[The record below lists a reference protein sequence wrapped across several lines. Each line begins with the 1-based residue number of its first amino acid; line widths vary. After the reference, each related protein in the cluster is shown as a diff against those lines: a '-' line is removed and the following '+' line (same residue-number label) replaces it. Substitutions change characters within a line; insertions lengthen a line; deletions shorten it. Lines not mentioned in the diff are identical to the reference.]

1 MLTSTRRS
9 DRKERIGLLA
19 ICAAASVLLWQTTF
33 GSFLLYPFTILAT
46 WFHEMGHGLAALL
59 TGNSF
64 DKLLIFADGSGLA
77 LSSRDPDGYSLTDA
91 FISAGGPLGP
101 AIAGSGLIL
110 ASRNKDSTKSA
121 LLFLGFSLLLST
133 AIWVRSLTGWIVL
146 PIMGVLILALAAKGS
161 ATHQRLAIQILGV
174 QAAISVWRQFDYLFS
189 AGGAINGET
198 MRSDT
203 SAIAEALFFP
213 YWFWGS
219 ALSAVTIALLW
230 WSLRRALR

>member
-1 MLTSTRRS
+1 MPTFGRRS
-9 DRKERIGLLA
+9 DRKERIGLLVV
-19 ICAAASVLLWQTTF
+19 CAVSSVLLWQTTF

-46 WFHEMGHGLAALL
+46 WFHEMGHGLAAML

-64 DKLLIFADGSGLA
+64 EKLLIFPDGSGLA
-77 LSSRDPDGYSLTDA
+77 RSSRDPDGYSLTDA

-101 AIAGSGLIL
+101 ALAGSGLIL
-110 ASRNKDSTKSA
+110 ASRYKDTTKSA
-121 LLFLGFSLLLST
+121 LLVLGLSLLLST

-146 PIMGVLILALAAKGS
+146 PVMGVLILALAVRGS

-174 QAAISVWRQFDYLFS
+174 QAAISVWQQFDYLFS
-189 AGGAINGET
+189 AGAVIDGQS

-219 ALSAVTIALLW
+219 ALSGVINALLW

>member
-1 MLTSTRRS
+1 MPPVPLRS
-9 DRKERIGLLA
+9 DRKERIGLLIA
-19 ICAAASVLLWQTTF
+19 CAVFSVLLWQTTF

-64 DKLLIFADGSGLA
+64 EKLLIFPDGSGLA

-91 FISAGGPLGP
+91 FISASGPLGP

-110 ASRNKDSTKSA
+110 ASRHKDTTKSA
-121 LLFLGFSLLLST
+121 LLVLGLSLLVST

-146 PIMGVLILALAAKGS
+146 PITGVMILALAVRGS

-174 QAAISVWRQFDYLFS
+174 QAAISVWQQFDYLFS
-189 AGGAINGET
+189 AGGVIGGQS

-203 SAIAEALFFP
+203 SAIADALFFP
-213 YWFWGS
+213 HWFWGS
-219 ALSAVTIALLW
+219 ALSGIIIALLW

>member
-1 MLTSTRRS
+1 MPTFARRS
-9 DRKERIGLLA
+9 DRKERIGFLVA
-19 ICAAASVLLWQTTF
+19 CAASSVLLWQTTF

-46 WFHEMGHGLAALL
+46 WFHEMGHGLAVL

-64 DKLLIFADGSGLA
+64 EKLLIFPDGSGLA

-91 FISAGGPLGP
+91 LISASGPLGP

-110 ASRNKDSTKSA
+110 ASRHKDTTRSA
-121 LLFLGFSLLLST
+121 LLVLGLSLLLST

-146 PIMGVLILALAAKGS
+146 PIMGILILALAVRGS

-189 AGGAINGET
+189 AGGVIDGQA

-203 SAIAEALFFP
+203 SAIADALFLP

-219 ALSAVTIALLW
+219 ALSGIIIALLW